1 MAEATLY
8 STQNPTNPNE
18 SDGET
23 SRALATTWYADVAG
37 SIVGIRWRSPTGAFP
52 SAVEAQMWSLSGDDP
67 TTNTG
72 TRLITEAMDFTGYT
86 PGDWVEY
93 RFSAPLSYPTANKPR
108 VAQVYITGG
117 RYTFSSPGD
126 FPFDNGNL
134 HAYSAANSNG
144 RWTNSPASNNVLAAN
159 NHPGG
164 SGYDFFVDVIF
175 STGSTVS
182 GVAAIAPGG
191 VTVAGVAKRLV
202 DGVAA
207 LNLGGVT
214 VLGAGDRT
222 VHGSAAVS
230 PGGVTVAADNVVA
243 ASSSNGWYGLIAIDR
258 ERAMEYARSHS
269 TPPVACPND
278 GEPLRHGKNGTRR
291 CPFDGWTWPTDGPGI
306 R

>member
-1 MAEATLY
+1 MSEFTLY
-8 STQNPTNPNE
+8 STQDPSNPNE

-23 SRALATTWYADVAG
+23 ARALGTTWYSDVAG

-93 RFSAPLSYPTANKPR
+93 RFSSPLSYPTANKPR

-182 GVAAIAPGG
+182 GVAA
-191 VTVAGVAKRLV
+191 
-202 DGVAA
+202 
-207 LNLGGVT
+207 
-214 VLGAGDRT
+214 
-222 VHGSAAVS
+222 VS
-230 PGGVTVAADNVVA
+230 PGGVTLTGVGKPKVHGVAAINPGGVTLTGIGKRKVNGVA
-243 ASSSNGWYGLIAIDR
+243 AIQGGGITLGANNVNNVPDGGSWYGLISVIR
-258 ERAMEYARSHS
+258 ERNFLYEQSHS
-269 TPPVACPND
+269 TPPTACPND
-278 GEPLRHGKNGTRR
+278 GEPLRSGPNGTRH
-291 CPFDGWTWPTDGPGI
+291 CPFDGWTWPDDGPGI